1 MVLNVND
8 ECIFPIHNCICIGTI
23 TKINT
28 FYSSYT
34 VNVTK
39 IIFEIN
45 SDHGLRPCYKDISAY
60 NIAVPCIYSFSSKY
74 YHEKNYEQL
83 MILSLLLSFLKY
95 YMVYEQIREGIDF
108 SLSLLSQFHDYKLC
122 YRVDYNNNSMVQYN
136 EKIQKIYSD
145 IRNSFNRDYL
155 SNEKFYKGGLK
166 NGIPF

>member
-8 ECIFPIHNCICIGTI
+8 ECIFPIHNCICIGNI

-108 SLSLLSQFHDYKLC
+108 SLSLLSQFHDYRLN
-122 YRVDYNNNSMVQYN
+122 YRVDYNNGSMVKYN

-145 IRNSFNRDYL
+145 IRKNFDRDFL